1 MGNTCH
7 VCRHPK
13 RTSIE
18 REIRALVPFR
28 LIASRE
34 KGLSYKS
41 VERHKKGCMAAA
53 LSVALQREGGLP
65 CGDEIAQAREM
76 LGLVTKIAQDGAS
89 TNDRGAKALAI
100 RAALGVIP
108 FLRTI
113 AEFRGDMASAGPTV
127 NVQNVV
133 NVQVNYG
140 GLPGPVAIEGHVVR
154 ENGNGKEPAD

>member
-1 MGNTCH
+1 
-7 VCRHPK
+7 
-13 RTSIE
+13 
-18 REIRALVPFR
+18 
-28 LIASRE
+28 
-34 KGLSYKS
+34 
-41 VERHKKGCMAAA
+41 MAAA